1 MTTTT
6 ERLAR
11 YETAQEVLGFL
22 MAGYTNLIWNERAK
36 DCPSVEKINAWE
48 AEHAAYF
55 KIESSLR
62 LDDEE
67 CIERVLSVYGP
78 KAKAMYAGL
87 PGADLQRSH
96 PPTLAQG
103 A

>member
-36 DCPSVEKINAWE
+36 PNSSADKIRDWE
-48 AEHAAYF
+48 AEKTAYF
-55 KIESSLR
+55 NIESSLR
-62 LDDEE
+62 LDDDE

-78 KAKAMYAGL
+78 KARAMFA
-87 PGADLQRSH
+87 AEQS
-96 PPTLAQG
+96 A